1 MYSICVGTLP
11 GNDLP
16 QGLLYPPGL
25 AFTETFINV
34 EDVAALLFGRDAPYI
49 AHILQENFFSNAAGR
64 RIITNP
70 KLEVRDMVEDAV
82 GANHESDSHSNTN
95 NEEGLKDNDE
105 EEDEQGEA
113 ELVY

>member
-1 MYSICVGTLP
+1 MFGHL
-11 GNDLP
+11 
-16 QGLLYPPGL
+16 
-25 AFTETFINV
+25 NV

-49 AHILQENFFSNAAGR
+49 AHLLQENLFSNAAGR

-95 NEEGLKDNDE
+95 NEEDLKDNDE